1 MSVGSYVHQTRD
13 SGMLNIQPS
22 AVHSQALREFG
33 QLVPKAAAAAQ
44 RRAINKTL
52 GWLRTHI
59 ARAVG
64 KQERIAI
71 GAVRQRLRAYPVSG
85 GTMRG
90 KLWFGVNAI
99 EASRIGKARQTR
111 AGVSVAGR
119 RYQGAFFKQVY
130 GSSPDIWIRTSSK
143 HFNSTDYPDSSQGRR
158 RSGFIEES
166 DNRLSAPWRL
176 CHPRKRRC
184 GARGCAE
191 RPDYHRRRIICGGG
205 SLPTWR
211 RLPRQQLHRWPKL
224 RNEKQLHARWKQ
236 AGTLQ
241 LCRRLVDWRGREY

>member
-1 MSVGSYVHQTRD
+1 MSVGSHVQQNRD
-13 SGMLNIQPS
+13 SGMINILPS

-52 GWLRTHI
+52 GRLRTHI

-99 EASRIGKARQTR
+99 EASRIGRPRQSR

-143 HFNSTDYPDSSQGRR
+143 HFNATDYPDSTQGRR
-158 RSGFIEES
+158 SSGFIAES
-166 DNRLSAPWRL
+166 DNRFPLAKAKVSLDQVRPHFDNWV
-176 CHPRKRRC
+176 KRADEILLEILKQELNFELQKYLK
-184 GARGCAE
+184 GTAR
-191 RPDYHRRRIICGGG
+191 
-205 SLPTWR
+205 
-211 RLPRQQLHRWPKL
+211 
-224 RNEKQLHARWKQ
+224 
-236 AGTLQ
+236 
-241 LCRRLVDWRGREY
+241 V

>member
-52 GWLRTHI
+52 GRLRTHI

-99 EASRIGKARQTR
+99 EASRIGRARQTR

-119 RYQGAFFKQVY
+119 RYRGAFFKQVY
-130 GSSPDIWIRTSSK
+130 GNTPDIWIRTSSK

-158 RSGFIEES
+158 RSGFVEES
-166 DNRLSAPWRL
+166 DNRFPLAKAKVSLDQVRPHFDSWV
-176 CHPRKRRC
+176 KRADEILLEILKQELNFELQKYLK
-184 GARGCAE
+184 GA
-191 RPDYHRRRIICGGG
+191 
-205 SLPTWR
+205 
-211 RLPRQQLHRWPKL
+211 
-224 RNEKQLHARWKQ
+224 AR
-236 AGTLQ
+236 
-241 LCRRLVDWRGREY
+241 V